1 LNQYDSK
8 LFKYINNNN
17 IDAEH
22 LVFEE
27 SCHSVAEAANAVNAS
42 PGNFVKNI
50 CLMDDTLGL
59 IVAIVNGNDRVS
71 TSKVG
76 RALNIARPRTATVNE
91 ILQHTGYPCGGVPSF
106 GYDALFLIDSRV
118 MDMDYVYTGGGSEY
132 SLVRIR
138 PDELRRANGAQVV
151 SIRK

>member
-1 LNQYDSK
+1 MNQYDSK